1 MSATRTASFEVSANG
16 LRGRAVW
23 AAASAER
30 AVRWLARNA
39 AAPDDLFMGVREQWR
54 RLARGSRAGRVI
66 DRKDGA
72 TGLVLI
78 LPALPWTYRRQRP
91 QQLARAIAEVG
102 RHVLYL
108 DVSIRTAVIPP
119 PRLHVDDR
127 GVEVLSVA
135 VPGRPDPYTSI
146 LTPEQTAHFSD
157 LLATGLQR
165 RPDFILVQLPFWG
178 PLAIELSRR
187 LQAPLVYD
195 RLDLH
200 AEFPGAPA
208 LLSDAE
214 ATLASQAQHLVAS
227 SPGLCESAAA
237 GRDWRLI
244 PNGVVLEDFL
254 GRDHQHRPRPEAPI
268 AGYVG
273 ALGAWFDADAVAAAA
288 RELPAWT
295 FQLAGHV
302 EDDQVRALARLPNV
316 KLLGEIPYADVPGF
330 LSRIDVG
337 LVPFCDLALT
347 RAVDAVKLY
356 EYLAAG
362 LPVVARDLPGLMR
375 WGPPAVY
382 SYADSGTL
390 AAAIRRASDEDSPS
404 QAFGRHDLLHAETW
418 RSRATELL
426 AVVGQP

>member
-1 MSATRTASFEVSANG
+1 MSANRTASFEVSANG
-16 LRGRAVW
+16 IRGRAFW
-23 AAASAER
+23 ALAGAER
-30 AVRWLARNA
+30 AARWLARNA
-39 AAPDDLFMGVREQWR
+39 AAPDDLRMGVREQWR
-54 RLARGSRAGRVI
+54 RLARRDRPDRAA
-66 DRKDGA
+66 DLKEGA

-78 LPALPWTYRRQRP
+78 LPALPWRYRRQRP

-146 LTPEQTAHFSD
+146 LTSAQTAHLAD
-157 LLATGLQR
+157 LVATGLQR

-178 PLAIELSRR
+178 PLAIELARR
-187 LQAPLVYD
+187 LQTPVVYD

-208 LLSDAE
+208 LLTGAE
-214 ATLASQAQHLVAS
+214 AALASHARYLVAS
-227 SPGLCESAAA
+227 SSGLCESAPA
-237 GRDWRLI
+237 GREWHLI
-244 PNGVVLEDFL
+244 RNGVVLEDFL
-254 GRDHQHRPRPEAPI
+254 DRDHQHRPRPEAPV

-273 ALGAWFDADAVAAAA
+273 ALGAWFDSDAVAAAA

-295 FQLAGHV
+295 FQLAGRV
-302 EDDQVRALARLPNV
+302 EDQRVRALARLPNV
-316 KLLGEIPYADVPGF
+316 KLLGEIPYADVPDF

-337 LVPFCDLALT
+337 LVPFRDLALT

-382 SYADSGTL
+382 AYTDSVTL
-390 AAAIRRASDEDSPS
+390 AAAIRRASDEDSPP
-404 QAFGRHDLLHAETW
+404 QAFRRHDLLHAETW

-426 AVVGQP
+426 AVVGRP